1 MLPDTSRQKSPH
13 LVSITGC
20 DDTTEVTIDLTE
32 TEFAGVRRLAEA
44 TAAAS
49 LDSCQPVIRV
59 MS

>member
-1 MLPDTSRQKSPH
+1 
-13 LVSITGC
+13 VSITGC

-59 MS
+59 VS